1 MFTWRRHGRRMRNT
15 SRAGGCFLTIFIL
28 AGFPLG
34 LAIGNPMRGVLI
46 GTAVGIVLAVAMWL
60 IDTRRRR

>member
-1 MFTWRRHGRRMRNT
+1 MFTWRRHGRPMRNT
-15 SRAGGCFLTIFIL
+15 SRAGGCVLTVFIL

-46 GTAVGIVLAVAMWL
+46 GTAIGIVLAVAMWL

>member
-1 MFTWRRHGRRMRNT
+1 MFTWRRHGRPMRNT

-46 GTAVGIVLAVAMWL
+46 GTGIGIVLAAAMWL
-60 IDTRRRR
+60 IDARKRR

>member
-1 MFTWRRHGRRMRNT
+1 MFTWHRHGRSMRNT

-46 GTAVGIVLAVAMWL
+46 GTAIGIVLAVAMWL